1 MQSSTVASQLLIS
14 MKRRSFLQKTS
25 ITAAG
30 ILLSGG
36 YLAGMNDPERYKLTL
51 LHTNDVHSRLDPFP
65 MDGSR
70 MQGLGG
76 VTRRAALIQKIRQEE
91 PHVLL
96 VDAGD
101 MLQGTPYFNV
111 FGGEPEF
118 SSMSAMKYDAGILGN
133 HDFDGGLDLLDK
145 QWHHLNFPILNANYQ
160 VEDTVLEGRVGD
172 YKILERGPIRIG
184 VFGLGIELDGLVPGA
199 LYGGVRF
206 DDPLPVAQRTARLLK
221 KKGCH
226 LVICLSHLG
235 FKYETNRISDIVLA
249 QRSEDIDIIIG
260 GHTHTFLEQP
270 EVVQNTVGA
279 PVYVGQVGWAGTVLG
294 RMDIWFE
301 KNYKTKCV
309 TCTPALI
316 NSI

>member
-1 MQSSTVASQLLIS
+1 MN
-14 MKRRSFLQKTS
+14 RRTFLQKTS

-76 VTRRAALIQKIRQEE
+76 VARRAALIRKIRQEE
-91 PHVLL
+91 PNVLL

-101 MLQGTPYFNV
+101 MLQGTPYFNL

-118 SSMSAMKYDAGILGN
+118 SSMSAMHYDAGILGN
-133 HDFDGGLDLLDK
+133 HDFDGGLELLDK
-145 QWHHLNFPILNANYQ
+145 QWHRLNFPILNANYR
-160 VEDTVLEGRVGD
+160 VVDTVLEGRVGD
-172 YKILERGPIRIG
+172 FEIFERGPIRIG
-184 VFGLGIELDGLVPGA
+184 VFGLGIALEGLVPA
-199 LYGGVRF
+199 SLHGGVRYE
-206 DDPLPVAQRTARLLK
+206 DPLPVAQRTARLLK

-235 FKYETNRISDIVLA
+235 FKYEQTGRISDVVLA
-249 QRSEDIDIIIG
+249 QKSEDIDLIIG

-270 EVVQNTVGA
+270 EVISNRLGQ
-279 PVYVGQVGWAGTVLG
+279 PVYIGQVGWAGTVLG

-301 KNYKTKCV
+301 KNYKSTCV

-316 NSI
+316 HNSTN